1 MASTM
6 QDGKLSSRFPRAVTA
21 ALGLFFLIAPNAS
34 AQQDYVPHYDLYGGF
49 AYFESPHVDLA
60 ERGFHTQIGMN
71 PKTWYGL
78 GFDYSIATGRLPL
91 TPNLLPVSLQQQ
103 LGAELQQLAAAGLIP
118 PGFQLAIPVNS
129 KTQTFAAGPQFNY
142 RHFPRVTLFIRP
154 SVGAIHENAVP
165 RPQDP
170 IGSLVVAQLAPSGK
184 KQDWAGFY
192 GFGGGL
198 DLNASKHLVL
208 RLQADFVHDHL
219 FNDLLKDGRN
229 TVRVSVGPAFHF
241 GRNIAQ

>member
-1 MASTM
+1 MRSFKHPYRSLYVSLLLLGTLLFS
-6 QDGKLSSRFPRAVTA
+6 GSHA
-21 ALGLFFLIAPNAS
+21 A
-34 AQQDYVPHYDLYGGF
+34 AQQDYVGRYDLYGGF

-60 ERGFHTQIGMN
+60 ERGFHTQIGVQR
-71 PKTWYGL
+71 KTWYAL

-91 TPNLLPVSLQQQ
+91 TPNLLPVALQQQ
-103 LGAELQQLAAAGLIP
+103 LGAQLLQLGAAGLIP
-118 PGFQLAIPVNS
+118 PGFQLVLPVNS

-142 RHFPRVTLFIRP
+142 RHFRRVTLFVRP

-170 IGSLVVAQLAPSGK
+170 ISSLIVTQLAPSGK

-208 RLQADFVHDHL
+208 RMQADFVHDHL

-229 TVRVSVGPAFHF
+229 TVRVSLGPSFHF

>member
-1 MASTM
+1 MLAI
-6 QDGKLSSRFPRAVTA
+6 LSFAGCYAT
-21 ALGLFFLIAPNAS
+21 

-49 AYFESPHVDLA
+49 TYFESPHIDLA
-60 ERGFHTQIGMN
+60 ERGFHTQIGTN

-78 GFDYSIATGRLPL
+78 GFDYSVVTGRSPL

-118 PGFQLAIPVNS
+118 PGFNLVIPVNS

-142 RHFPRVTLFIRP
+142 RHFSRVTLFIRP
-154 SVGAIHENAVP
+154 SLGAVHEMAVP

-170 IGSLVVAQLAPSGK
+170 ISSAIVMQLAPAGK

-192 GFGGGL
+192 GLGGGF
-198 DLNASKHLVL
+198 DLNTSKHLVL
-208 RLQADFVHDHL
+208 RMQADFVHDHL

-229 TVRVSVGPAFHF
+229 TVRVSIGPAFHF